1 MPAASA
7 VASTAKKSYQWN
19 EWEVHVVLNTNEN
32 LGGNKH
38 ATVRWFQEN
47 LKGSE
52 IAARLKPS
60 NIQYWLTLRST
71 DMKAKRGRKLA
82 LGTTLPVYA
91 DCVSACKT
99 QLAFGLPGDVHIL
112 GAIVKAVIAQSDH
125 ASILANFQVSP
136 TWTYAFLHAN
146 VPLIGLDDKRQITGV
161 VVEGLDENGDAIVVG
176 IQLIY
181 TGITDRCLPGLEHR
195 SNELFA
201 DFDFTYTYNHWA
213 DEETN
218 YRLFDKLIIPHLVA
232 TKERLHLPPDHPAL
246 CLLDCWPVQKKE
258 SFRERVKTSWPW
270 LHLEYIPPGCTGKAQ
285 KFDLDGGGVYTPK
298 LQQRTTAYIQEE
310 FQKSLSSGVAL
321 SNVKLDLTLTTMK
334 VRQLY
339 WILEV
344 HTEFKNNVAARN
356 KGWQLTGIPNAFTE
370 ACQQKALERHV
381 KGELWPSSALEDV
394 PEGEEH
400 EPSPESDDTE
410 AGVEDPQSATGGGA
424 STSAVPTA
432 SCTGIFENVG
442 SEIEGARN
450 ARKRK
455 GSEVEFDVEFDFE
468 DMTDSTYAV
477 VLAPLKDEF
486 SFTLKVGK
494 FVSPWLYLVSGF
506 TEGRHITEV
515 WEEFDAGEIVYC
527 WDAEE
532 DDANGI
538 PENM

>member
-1 MPAASA
+1 
-7 VASTAKKSYQWN
+7 
-19 EWEVHVVLNTNEN
+19 
-32 LGGNKH
+32 
-38 ATVRWFQEN
+38 
-47 LKGSE
+47 
-52 IAARLKPS
+52 
-60 NIQYWLTLRST
+60 
-71 DMKAKRGRKLA
+71 MKAKRGRKLA

-146 VPLIGLDDKRQITGV
+146 GMKPRRGTNNRKEPADWEEQVEKHVLRVAHIVKTKNIPKALV
-161 VVEGLDENGDAIVVG
+161 VAFDHVGFQNGDAIVVG

>member
-1 MPAASA
+1 
-7 VASTAKKSYQWN
+7 
-19 EWEVHVVLNTNEN
+19 
-32 LGGNKH
+32 
-38 ATVRWFQEN
+38 
-47 LKGSE
+47 
-52 IAARLKPS
+52 
-60 NIQYWLTLRST
+60 
-71 DMKAKRGRKLA
+71 MKAKRGRKLA

-112 GAIVKAVIAQSDH
+112 GAIIKAVIAQSDH
-125 ASILANFQVSP
+125 ASILDNFQVSP

-146 VPLIGLDDKRQITGV
+146 GMKPRRGTNNRKEPADWEEQVEKHVLRVAHIVKTKNIPKALV
-161 VVEGLDENGDAIVVG
+161 VAFDHVG
-176 IQLIY
+176 FQ
-181 TGITDRCLPGLEHR
+181 
-195 SNELFA
+195 NELFA

-246 CLLDCWPVQKKE
+246 CLLDCWPVQKK

-285 KFDLDGGGVYTPK
+285 KFDLDGGGVYKPK
-298 LQQRTTAYIQEE
+298 LQKRTTAYIQEE

-321 SNVKLDLTLTTMK
+321 SDVKLDLTLTTMK

-455 GSEVEFDVEFDFE
+455 GSEEFDVEFDFE

-486 SFTLKVGK
+486 SFILKVGK
-494 FVSPWLYLVSGF
+494 FVSPWLYLVSVRDVREEDNHVLWRWHRPLQSGIVGAKNRGMDLDSARKGF

-538 PENM
+538 PENMYSFVIEALRRILKSKKAAK